1 MAPSGKPG
9 RNKWSL
15 ARPCVF
21 CVAVWP
27 HYGSV
32 HQAGN
37 YFASVRPAKP
47 GSRMWCFST
56 GQELCSL
63 AHPLH
68 RPQESPGAGKAFR
81 AWQECRERIWDPTP
95 YHTSFLKSTARA
107 LGVHS
112 RNTCLGS
119 PDTRSLWPPAS
130 QPSALPQRGRNE
142 GTVAWTH
149 SPALS
154 RTFYRLNSCR
164 CIFGDRCSCL
174 EIIRVEAP
182 VFSETLGRTQA
193 SHPALPRHF
202 SLHFWRN

>member
-9 RNKWSL
+9 RNKCSL

-37 YFASVRPAKP
+37 YLISVRPAKP

-81 AWQECRERIWDPTP
+81 GWQERRERIWDPAPLP
-95 YHTSFLKSTARA
+95 YFLSE
-107 LGVHS
+107 VHS
-112 RNTCLGS
+112 KNTCLGS

-154 RTFYRLNSCR
+154 RTFYRLSSCR
-164 CIFGDRCSCL
+164 CIFGDRCS
-174 EIIRVEAP
+174 
-182 VFSETLGRTQA
+182 
-193 SHPALPRHF
+193 
-202 SLHFWRN
+202 